1 MLRAVVTDP
10 QFLVP
15 FFVLIAGVILLVV
28 LS

>member
-15 FFVLIAGVILLVV
+15 IIILIAGVILLVV